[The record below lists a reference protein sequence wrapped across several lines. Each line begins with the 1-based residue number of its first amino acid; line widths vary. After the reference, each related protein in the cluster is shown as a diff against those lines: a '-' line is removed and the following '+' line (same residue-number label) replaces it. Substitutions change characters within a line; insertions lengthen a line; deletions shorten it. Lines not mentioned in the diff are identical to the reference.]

1 MPVYNYP
8 EKKTMLD
15 FFVEF
20 ICVTGRSQAW
30 IFWPESVPSQTC
42 NQGGT
47 NFNKHCWWKKSCTT
61 WHGWSPANNGIFTIS
76 TGYLG
81 ISSSNSILPCLLS
94 RDHSLYLEI
103 ADHCF
108 HVAWGK
114 VECQTIIHDKL
125 TEELADKAEQRG
137 ELQKQL
143 MDAPI
148 RRRSWDGDKAVL
160 NVAKVSNSFLS
171 LLFLFLSL
179 SLSLF
184 M

>member
-1 MPVYNYP
+1 MEEILHHLTCMKPC
-8 EKKTMLD
+8 KKWDIYHINLL
-15 FFVEF
+15 
-20 ICVTGRSQAW
+20 
-30 IFWPESVPSQTC
+30 
-42 NQGGT
+42 
-47 NFNKHCWWKKSCTT
+47 
-61 WHGWSPANNGIFTIS
+61 
-76 TGYLG
+76 LG

-94 RDHSLYLEI
+94 RDHSLYLER

-148 RRRSWDGDKAVL
+148 RRRSWDGDKTVL
-160 NVAKVSNSFLS
+160 NVAKVSNP
-171 LLFLFLSL
+171 FLSL
-179 SLSLF
+179 SLSLSFSLSLSLSFSLFLSLSLF